1 MNQNTNPP
9 STKMKVLSKAALKY
23 YPEDL
28 IKKVEKEEQQQF
40 HIESLQ
46 SIHDTSIRGP
56 PSRKGRKRIPDN
68 NSTTNT
74 QQNNDSSTGRA
85 SNNTNQKLLTPN
97 NSTNKSKSTP
107 RTRKREGG
115 VGLSATEQNVLK
127 ILAANAHELGN
138 QKVPPITIQRSQSN
152 VSTARIVQEKQHNQQ
167 PPPQPPPPTNNVKG
181 ITNEHPKNNISPQK
195 TIIPRT
201 AGHHQTISAV
211 SKASFELTPNI
222 TPNIRSNITK
232 RDVDLVPQLAPQ
244 RNKSLNRISVSKIE
258 PEIVRTVPKLANH
271 NSQTTPIVSTHLVIS
286 PPPKRTTS
294 TPMQRIQPV
303 RPIISPE
310 QQTPLKVT
318 TTHQQQEIVNNA
330 SISPNQ
336 VQLVN
341 KQSTL
346 HTTQSNTTGHS
357 TPTVNVQ
364 VSSQQQMLIEQQ
376 MLQQQNQHIKQYSQ
390 NQAVKEQLIEQ
401 QPHIRVQ
408 KSNQAQ
414 NIQQQIQISQQIQQ
428 KHIQQRQI
436 QQQENHQ
443 QQQLQQIQQQQ
454 QLLQLQQQSQNQ
466 LLASKIQLQET
477 IQKLQEQQKLQEK
490 LILEQK
496 IIEQGTVEKLLVEED
511 NRLSEQQ
518 KFILDQNKVIE
529 QQSDIPTTILY
540 TPQQGSIQT
549 IGNVSANISHQNI
562 PNIQNQQTL
571 QDIIN
576 QLSMQN
582 AANQQNQK
590 RLLEQQRFQ
599 QETEMVREHMG
610 RMIVANNLNQPQPW
624 QNRSPVSNQDLLN
637 YLVNQFASINPQ
649 ILNQFP
655 IGHDALQQLSHG
667 KSDQA
672 FQRML
677 IQHLVNQLH
686 LLLNQTVS
694 PNNPII
700 TQRQTQSNQQNQNI
714 QDNTNVNM
722 SNTNS
727 EHHQQQIAFN
737 TALNNL
743 AAAGITDENRIRLQ
757 QEYAAVIRSFQE
769 EESKKQKAE
778 EDRKKL
784 EEMIKKQQGEEELK
798 KMEAEKQRLQA
809 EDLMKHQE
817 VEKRQIELERI
828 KKIEAENKRTIEEER
843 KRMEEKK
850 RLKEEKKKHLKERME
865 EECNVNV
872 QQEVK
877 KLVEIRKTKQDDSRK
892 FHKIQE
898 IHITRLPQI
907 VDKTRNILIEN
918 KKASNVEERQ
928 KRVVEEMHNK
938 IKQEVRQQQ
947 QQSVPKLKIV
957 EKVIKEQTKE
967 HIKEKVVESNEEQ
980 LQEEQN
986 RREVIALHKE
996 RVLEKEKIGAF
1007 ILQANQIYQLNKNC
1021 NMDEFLKLC
1030 ICLDPLTII
1039 EEKVCGKN
1047 SLFKRED
1054 LLKIPPKVFLED
1066 LSAEHRRV
1074 CIELEEE
1081 AKRLNINGKRLPF
1094 VETIPIKNSENT
1106 LKRVAVSTSSTINIP
1121 AKRPCLEKSINTP
1134 VIQKTTIVSR
1144 QKSTQCP
1151 SSFLPPSSLK
1161 SPTTTTHSTV
1171 IKPVVRTSING
1182 RELIP
1187 PKMILIQ
1194 KTTPGQLQSK
1204 QDNAT
1209 VIFPKIEKRIPVQST
1224 APVVLPTKV
1233 IKPILVNNKNEI
1245 KKIASPVVLKRSA
1258 VVKLKNDDKNLQ
1270 GTQGTLGKTC
1280 KSRKFCIPVLV
1291 PKSVVSMTRSQ
1302 IEEQLRAFKA
1312 ASNVSSSS
1320 STNAQ
1325 SNTSNEVG
1333 PDSSK
1338 PGPSG
1343 VKIRLSNKDIEI
1355 LRNKGKSRSKK
1366 STLDIVN
1373 NIKDKFEK
1381 DILNEFNVELT
1392 KMENIVDGKESNI
1405 IFENGTIETNN
1416 LNFRNGFS
1424 KKKKNKDGEKMMK
1437 KMRKKVKGRERKIK
1451 FKDNVGVHYFTPVG
1465 SEDEYIE
1472 PPIPV
1477 LEQISFVEDLIKK
1490 VIFTQNTSQKQK
1502 NEALVRLNSKLE
1514 DKQNVF
1520 SNGVDENDILKS
1532 DFISQLISFIIQFKK
1547 KLTILDNLTE
1557 EVNEE
1562 TGKLDVYS
1570 DAEKL
1575 KYRFKV
1581 QIKNELLKLD
1591 EERKKNTYDRL
1602 KSKKIDRLTGSN
1614 CGKDDQ
1620 TIVSARK
1627 DVILD
1632 IPDDVDLRKEDLQCH
1647 ELIDGRDV
1655 SMEDDETVVN
1665 EEKNLQWDKI
1675 KLPKDILKDNLKYLT
1690 KKQASYIYNFS
1701 KSIPT
1706 SVKKIVIDSSPSVYD
1721 AMKMDYI
1728 VKNPSLKN
1736 SSNMKIPKSIDI
1748 LLKTIKRNEL
1758 GIPIFKSRRDLFIC
1772 KVFLKRFILSKLYSI
1787 AKKRT
1792 KLLEGIHSRIDEIR
1806 KRQEYERE
1814 LQIRKHNREKREIKI
1829 DVDYMRKFM
1838 TDKIMSEYE
1847 TEKKESMKR
1856 MLEKLDCEEQYQY
1869 NELKEWSLNRD
1880 LNSKYAPPRHTSYL
1894 RRNLVDSK
1902 NIIETT
1908 RRGAKK
1914 KVVVEDPIPHYML
1927 PCSSV
1932 RIDKDIELLE
1942 KEWKEKQAS
1951 LKIDEE
1957 PVIAKPNARG
1967 KKPNTITVIY
1977 EENRVIRD
1985 GKMFYIHQNVF
1996 CEFRHIGQ
2004 MMCYMFLINKDECF
2018 LRSRLLGDT
2027 RIFCVSKKDLET
2039 GRVVFKR
2046 KASQKKTP
2054 KDPNEPSP
2062 PKARAKRGGRTSRGG
2077 RGARGRRGATRARGG
2092 RGNRGGRR

>member
-40 HIESLQ
+40 NIESLQ

-68 NSTTNT
+68 SSTTNT

-85 SNNTNQKLLTPN
+85 SNNTNQKLLTSN
-97 NSTNKSKSTP
+97 NSTNKSKSTS

-115 VGLSATEQNVLK
+115 IGLSATEQNVLK

-152 VSTARIVQEKQHNQQ
+152 VSTARIVQEKQHHQQ
-167 PPPQPPPPTNNVKG
+167 SSPQPPPTNNVKG
-181 ITNEHPKNNISPQK
+181 ITNEHSKNNISPQK

-222 TPNIRSNITK
+222 TPNIRGNITK

-258 PEIVRTVPKLANH
+258 PEIVRTIPKLANH
-271 NSQTTPIVSTHLVIS
+271 NSQTTPIVSTNLVIS

-303 RPIISPE
+303 RPIIPPE
-310 QQTPLKVT
+310 QQAPLKVT
-318 TTHQQQEIVNNA
+318 TAHQQQEIVNSA

-336 VQLVN
+336 GQLVN
-341 KQSTL
+341 KQNTL

-357 TPTVNVQ
+357 IPTVNIQ
-364 VSSQQQMLIEQQ
+364 VPSQQQMLIEQQ
-376 MLQQQNQHIKQYSQ
+376 MLQQQNQQIKQYSQ
-390 NQAVKEQLIEQ
+390 NQAVEEQ
-401 QPHIRVQ
+401 QPHIHVQ
-408 KSNQAQ
+408 KSKQAQ
-414 NIQQQIQISQQIQQ
+414 NIQQKIQISQQIQQ
-428 KHIQQRQI
+428 KHIQQRQF

-443 QQQLQQIQQQQ
+443 QQQIQQHIQQIQQQQ
-454 QLLQLQQQSQNQ
+454 LQQLQQQSQNQ
-466 LLASKIQLQET
+466 LMASKIQLQET
-477 IQKLQEQQKLQEK
+477 IQKIQEQQKLQEK
-490 LILEQK
+490 LILEKK

-511 NRLSEQQ
+511 NRLSEQK
-518 KFILDQNKVIE
+518 KFILDRNKVIE
-529 QQSDIPTTILY
+529 QQSDIPTAILY
-540 TPQQGSIQT
+540 TPQQGPIQA

-562 PNIQNQQTL
+562 SNIQNQQTL

-624 QNRSPVSNQDLLN
+624 QNRSPISNQDLLN

-655 IGHDALQQLSHG
+655 FGHDALQQLSHG

-714 QDNTNVNM
+714 QDNTSANM

-778 EDRKKL
+778 KDKKKL
-784 EEMIKKQQGEEELK
+784 EDIIKKQQEGELK
-798 KMEAEKQRLQA
+798 KMETEKQRPQA
-809 EDLMKHQE
+809 EELVKYQE
-817 VEKRQIELERI
+817 VEERQVELERL
-828 KKIEAENKRTIEEER
+828 KIVEAENKRTIEEE
-843 KRMEEKK
+843 KK
-850 RLKEEKKKHLKERME
+850 KSKEEKKKHLKERME
-865 EECNVNV
+865 EENKVNV
-872 QQEVK
+872 QQEVR
-877 KLVEIRKTKQDDSRK
+877 KLVEVRKTKHDDSKK

-898 IHITRLPQI
+898 IHITRVPHI
-907 VDKTRNILIEN
+907 IDKTRSILIEN
-918 KKASNVEERQ
+918 KKVSNVEERQ

-947 QQSVPKLKIV
+947 QQSVPKLKTL
-957 EKVIKEQTKE
+957 EKIIKEQPKE
-967 HIKEKVVESNEEQ
+967 HVKEKVVEGNEEQ

-1106 LKRVAVSTSSTINIP
+1106 LKRVAVTTSSTINIP

-1134 VIQKTTIVSR
+1134 VIQKTTIVSK
-1144 QKSTQCP
+1144 QKNTHCP

-1194 KTTPGQLQSK
+1194 KTTPIQLQSK
-1204 QDNAT
+1204 QDNAP
-1209 VIFPKIEKRIPVQST
+1209 VIFPKVEKRIPIQST
-1224 APVVLPTKV
+1224 APVVLPTKI

-1258 VVKLKNDDKNLQ
+1258 VIKLKSDSKNHQ
-1270 GTQGTLGKTC
+1270 ETQGTLGKTC
-1280 KSRKFCIPVLV
+1280 KSKKFCIPVLV

-1312 ASNVSSSS
+1312 TSNVSSSS
-1320 STNAQ
+1320 STNVQ
-1325 SNTSNEVG
+1325 SNASNEVG

-1424 KKKKNKDGEKMMK
+1424 RKKKNKDNEKMMK
-1437 KMRKKVKGRERKIK
+1437 KKRKKVKGRERKIK

-1502 NEALVRLNSKLE
+1502 NEALVRLNNKLE

-1532 DFISQLISFIIQFKK
+1532 DFISQLVSFIIQFKK

-1562 TGKLDVYS
+1562 TGKLNVYS

-1575 KYRFKV
+1575 KYSFKV

-1602 KSKKIDRLTGSN
+1602 KLKKIDRLTGSN

-1620 TIVSARK
+1620 TILSIGK

-1632 IPDDVDLRKEDLQCH
+1632 IPDDVILRKEDLQCH

-1655 SMEDDETVVN
+1655 SMEDDEIVVN
-1665 EEKNLQWDKI
+1665 DEKDLQWDKI
-1675 KLPKDILKDNLKYLT
+1675 KLPKEILKDNLKYLT

-1706 SVKKIVIDSSPSVYD
+1706 SIKKIVVDSSPSVYD
-1721 AMKMDYI
+1721 TLKMDYI
-1728 VKNPSLKN
+1728 VKNSSFKN
-1736 SSNMKIPKSIDI
+1736 STNTKIPKSIDV

-1792 KLLEGIHSRIDEIR
+1792 KLLEGIHPRIDEIR

-1814 LQIRKHNREKREIKI
+1814 LQIRKHNRERREIKI

-1838 TDKIMSEYE
+1838 TDKIMNEYE
-1847 TEKKESMKR
+1847 AEKKESLKR
-1856 MLEKLDCEEQYQY
+1856 MLAKLDCEEQYQY

-1880 LNSKYAPPRHTSYL
+1880 LNLKYAPPRHTSYL

-1914 KVVVEDPIPHYML
+1914 KVVIEDPIPHYML

-1932 RIDKDIELLE
+1932 RIDKDVELLE
-1942 KEWKEKQAS
+1942 KEWREKQAS
-1951 LKIDEE
+1951 LKVDEE
-1957 PVIAKPNARG
+1957 PVVAKPNARG

-2077 RGARGRRGATRARGG
+2077 RGSRGRRGATRARGG